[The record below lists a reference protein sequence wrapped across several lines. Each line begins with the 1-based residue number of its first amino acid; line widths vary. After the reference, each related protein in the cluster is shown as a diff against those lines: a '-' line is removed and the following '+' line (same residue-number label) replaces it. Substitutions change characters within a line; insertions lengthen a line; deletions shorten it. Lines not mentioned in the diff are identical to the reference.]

1 MVLGSNFRRQPCR
14 ETPTSAEYGVSLSP
28 EAFVAGP
35 LFMAMHGEDI
45 ASNRTVPGRFRI
57 AAACFTALE
66 VGGPAVAAGSTR
78 LLARA
83 VPRNSTTQVMAMR
96 AGLAIGRARYALNTP
111 AAARLQA
118 FAATTGR
125 SGAAHSRS
133 LTLSRTCASDMIVA
147 ANSATRYVYDARVG
161 RYRDVATGRFAAARD
176 LPWPKNA
183 GFAQSARQTVRPGT
197 ILDRYGTPSG
207 RFLGEPGASVSARGM
222 AAGTEGMP
230 YTQYRVL
237 KPFEAQVGPAAA
249 VPEFGA
255 MGGATQ
261 YLPGESV
268 QWLVDQGFLGAVK

>member
-1 MVLGSNFRRQPCR
+1 M
-14 ETPTSAEYGVSLSP
+14 
-28 EAFVAGP
+28 AGP

-125 SGAAHSRS
+125 SGAALSRS

-147 ANSATRYVYDARVG
+147 ARGGQRTVIGKVKDLDNLGPGENSLLKHLPNKGNPKANWNQNSGVLRREMGKG
-161 RYRDVATGRFAAARD
+161 RPLRD
-176 LPWPKNA
+176 
-183 GFAQSARQTVRPGT
+183 
-197 ILDRYGTPSG
+197 
-207 RFLGEPGASVSARGM
+207 ASVNPQTG
-222 AAGTEGMP
+222 ELID
-230 YTQYRVL
+230 Y
-237 KPFEAQVGPAAA
+237 
-249 VPEFGA
+249 
-255 MGGATQ
+255 
-261 YLPGESV
+261 PGS
-268 QWLVDQGFLGAVK
+268 FLNAERNLLRSHGWTYDPTTRLWSPPR